1 MEKYEDKDICKSCGG
16 LCCKKSGCDYY
27 VSDFPSVTKSEILK
41 ALETGNVSIVAAVDI
56 QRINEKLVA
65 SPILYLRARNK
76 DRDVIDLFSM
86 KRECSMLND
95 TGCSYDLEHRPSG
108 GASLIPKK
116 NTFGAYNCRPAVDHV
131 EEVKK
136 WMSHQN
142 LLGKIVK
149 RYTGKSV
156 NEVFRE
162 DVERVFYEVMTE
174 QFDGVSK
181 LEIYDIVQTLPQLA
195 ECFPNE
201 FNNAKEKYKKTAKV
215 YKKIEISEKK

>member
-41 ALETGNVSIVAAVDI
+41 ALETGNVSIVAAIDI
-56 QRINEKLVA
+56 QRINGKLVA

-86 KRECSMLND
+86 KRECSMLTD
-95 TGCSYDLEHRPSG
+95 TGCSYDLEHRPAG
-108 GASLIPKK
+108 GANLIPKK
-116 NTFGAYNCRPAVDHV
+116 NILGIYKCRPSVNHL
-131 EEVKK
+131 EEMEK
-136 WMSHQN
+136 WLPYQS

-181 LEIYDIVQTLPQLA
+181 LEIYDIGQTLPQLA
-195 ECFPNE
+195 ECFPE
-201 FNNAKEKYKKTAKV
+201 ELNNAREKYKKSPKV
-215 YKKIEISEKK
+215 YEKK